1 MKSTLNKIK
10 ILNSYIF
17 MEIKEFNSIIF
28 SKDSYNHNIKNK
40 IKKLKLLFMKE
51 MLKGNKVA
59 FYYEDINSNSIISF
73 NSEMCFYAASTI
85 KVLSVL
91 MIFKMALDNKIDL
104 NKKILVKMEDLK
116 QDTGVIKYQ
125 KKDTY
130 YTLKELLRLTI
141 VESDNTAYLKLV
153 DILGKEK
160 IKKYGNSLGA
170 KNTMVGRESDSFGL
184 INCEDMAIYFKEIKK
199 FIDEKNKY
207 SDLFLEYL
215 LNPSVKLIKDQSL
228 NNKYVRKYGSYDL
241 AYHECGYVLDDKP
254 YYLFVLTQLNKK
266 DSKEEFINEV
276 AKQISDIHELIKEEL
291 YEK

>member
-91 MIFKMALDNKIDL
+91 MIFKMALDNKLDL

-130 YTLKELLRLTI
+130 YTLEELLRLTI

-153 DILGKEK
+153 DILGKEN
-160 IKKYGNSLGA
+160 IKKYGISLGA
-170 KNTMVGRESDSFGL
+170 KNTMVGRKTDSFGL
-184 INCEDMAIYFKEIKK
+184 IDCKDMAIYFKEIKK

-215 LNPSVKLIKDQSL
+215 LNPSVKLIKDKSL

-241 AYHECGYVLDDKP
+241 AYHECGYVLDEKP
-254 YYLFVLTQLNKK
+254 YYLFILTQLNKK
-266 DSKEEFINEV
+266 NYKEKFINEA

-291 YEK
+291 NEK